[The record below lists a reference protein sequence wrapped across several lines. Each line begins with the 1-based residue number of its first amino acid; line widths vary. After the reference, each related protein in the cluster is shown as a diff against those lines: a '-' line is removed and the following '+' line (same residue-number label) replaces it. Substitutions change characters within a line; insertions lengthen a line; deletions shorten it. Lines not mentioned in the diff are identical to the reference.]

1 MPVVGILLSEEGR
14 TRAADQ
20 QNTKG
25 RTAVKQSECSVNHS
39 QQE

>member
-1 MPVVGILLSEEGR
+1 MPVVEILLSEEER

-25 RTAVKQSECSVNHS
+25 RDGS
-39 QQE
+39 QAE